1 MPPPEV
7 WGPPIWKFLH
17 ALAENVNEDEFPK
30 IKLMLFSYIKRICNF
45 LPCPE
50 CSAHAYQF
58 LARVNINAIKSK
70 HEFKNMLYVFHNAVN
85 KRKRKVLFN
94 YTHMNKYRNINIGS
108 AFNNFISVYHTKGN
122 MNLIAESFQRSLLVK
137 DLKNWLISNYRY
149 FRSTKKVHSRNT
161 NDNKDNENKSNDNKD
176 CNNKDTNN
184 EIINDT
190 NIISENN
197 K

>member
-7 WGPPIWKFLH
+7 WGPPVWRFLH

-58 LARVNINAIKSK
+58 LARVNINAIKTK

-85 KRKRKVLFN
+85 KRKRKALFN
-94 YTHMNKYRNINIGS
+94 YGHMNKYKYVNIGN

-122 MNLIAESFQRSLLVK
+122 MNLIAESFQRNLLTK
-137 DLKNWLISNYRY
+137 DLKNWLINNYKYFKSN
-149 FRSTKKVHSRNT
+149 KCILP
-161 NDNKDNENKSNDNKD
+161 NKDNENNNDIHDNK
-176 CNNKDTNN
+176 NNN
-184 EIINDT
+184 EIIKNT
-190 NIISENN
+190 
-197 K
+197 

>member
-58 LARVNINAIKSK
+58 LARVNINAIKTK

-85 KRKRKVLFN
+85 KRKKKVLFN
-94 YTHMNKYRNINIGS
+94 YAHMNKYKYVNIGT

-122 MNLIAESFQRSLLVK
+122 MNLIAESFQRNLLVR
-137 DLKNWLISNYRY
+137 DLKNWLIANHRY
-149 FRSTKKVHSRNT
+149 FRSNKKVHPRNN
-161 NDNKDNENKSNDNKD
+161 NDNKDNDTKD
-176 CNNKDTNN
+176 SNN
-184 EIINDT
+184 EIINDA